1 MSHQLSDL
9 GLNKLLYYLFMN
21 RGCKTL
27 DIFKGTFQ
35 RRAVLYWKY
44 SLNTRIFSKSL
55 KSNSVPLNKNVYH
68 LWNSHNISL
77 YKCRGCCKPIFS
89 KGYTGSQV
97 DVINIA
103 ASPLWIQLIPLPQCK
118 PRVPMAHFGSI
129 FFLAKFPDNIYS
141 ICILWPNLRC
151 VFLNRWIMERHR
163 GLNSYLI
170 ASE

>member
-1 MSHQLSDL
+1 MY
-9 GLNKLLYYLFMN
+9 GIERYTVVYNKWKLHTFDSLLFLRSFS
-21 RGCKTL
+21 KP
-27 DIFKGTFQ
+27 FFQ
-35 RRAVLYWKY
+35 RRTVLYWKY
-44 SLNTRIFSKSL
+44 SLNTPIFSKSL

-103 ASPLWIQLIPLPQCK
+103 ASPLWIQLIPFSQCK

-151 VFLNRWIMERHR
+151 ETDSCIYWIDE
-163 GLNSYLI
+163 
-170 ASE
+170 